1 MNIKYYEPRFIKNS
15 KNNIELLFSEEESK
29 QTLLDLSKNND
40 KIVLLGNPGI
50 GKTTELLLLFEKLW
64 ELKDVE
70 LNFPFFINLKNFRL
84 STEFEDL
91 ILFEEWKELPSITF
105 ILDGLDEISNIND
118 FISELEIFLKKYED
132 KKINVVISCRT
143 NIYEK
148 YIVKIFGF
156 KYFYLDSLNDKQI
169 NKILEN
175 KCNSTLKSYN
185 RGRSTYQQIVPW
197 LLVMMKIESKRT
209 ETQFFI
215 KSLYDHIP
223 RLPALKDEITKAGLL
238 K

>member
-1 MNIKYYEPRFIKNS
+1 MNSKYYEPRFIKNS

-132 KKINVVISCRT
+132 KKINVVISCR
-143 NIYEK
+143 
-148 YIVKIFGF
+148 KI
-156 KYFYLDSLNDKQI
+156 
-169 NKILEN
+169 
-175 KCNSTLKSYN
+175 
-185 RGRSTYQQIVPW
+185 GRAHV
-197 LLVMMKIESKRT
+197 
-209 ETQFFI
+209 
-215 KSLYDHIP
+215 
-223 RLPALKDEITKAGLL
+223 
-238 K
+238 

>member
-1 MNIKYYEPRFIKNS
+1 MNSKYYEPRFIKNS

-29 QTLLDLSKNND
+29 QTLLDLSKKND

-118 FISELEIFLKKYED
+118 FISELEIFLKK
-132 KKINVVISCRT
+132 
-143 NIYEK
+143 
-148 YIVKIFGF
+148 
-156 KYFYLDSLNDKQI
+156 
-169 NKILEN
+169 
-175 KCNSTLKSYN
+175 
-185 RGRSTYQQIVPW
+185 
-197 LLVMMKIESKRT
+197 
-209 ETQFFI
+209 
-215 KSLYDHIP
+215 
-223 RLPALKDEITKAGLL
+223 
-238 K
+238 

>member
-1 MNIKYYEPRFIKNS
+1 MNSKYYEPRFIKNS

-118 FISELEIFLKKYED
+118 FISELKIFLKKYED

-156 KYFYLDSLNDKQI
+156 KYF
-169 NKILEN
+169 
-175 KCNSTLKSYN
+175 
-185 RGRSTYQQIVPW
+185 
-197 LLVMMKIESKRT
+197 
-209 ETQFFI
+209 
-215 KSLYDHIP
+215 
-223 RLPALKDEITKAGLL
+223 
-238 K
+238 